1 MNIILYQMLKDKDII
16 NKEIGVNT
24 PQLNVA
30 GHARDEISIESPV
43 ILVETDLDITSYNYV
58 WIENFHRY
66 YFIEKRRMIRTNLVE
81 ITCQEDYLYTWMSVI
96 YSWTVDLERGQYDWN
111 LYFKD
116 NAFMAL
122 EGYNLNVMEF
132 PNSLPSNKHNIII
145 VNGGRSS

>member
-1 MNIILYQMLKDKDII
+1 MLKDRDII
-16 NKEIGVNT
+16 NKEIGDNT
-24 PQLNVA
+24 SQLNVA

-58 WIENFHRY
+58 YIENFHRY
-66 YFIEKRRMIRTNLVE
+66 YFIENRRMIRTNLVE
-81 ITCQEDYLYTWMSVI
+81 ITCQEDYLYTWMNEI

-122 EGYNLNVMEF
+122 EGHNLNVMEF
-132 PNSLPSNKHNIII
+132 PNSLPATKHNIII
-145 VNGGRSS
+145 VNGGK

>member
-1 MNIILYQMLKDKDII
+1 MLKDKDII
-16 NKEIGVNT
+16 NKEIGANT
-24 PQLNVA
+24 PSLNVA

-66 YFIEKRRMIRTNLVE
+66 YFIEKRRMIRNNLVE
-81 ITCQEDYLYTWMSVI
+81 ITCQEDYLYTWMSEI

-122 EGYNLNVMEF
+122 EGYNLNVLEF
-132 PNSLPSNKHNIII
+132 PNSLPFSKHNIII
-145 VNGGRSS
+145 VNGGRNNG

>member
-1 MNIILYQMLKDKDII
+1 MLKDRNII
-16 NKEIGVNT
+16 NKEIGANT
-24 PQLNVA
+24 PSLNVA

-43 ILVETDLDITSYNYV
+43 LLVETDLDITSYNYV

-66 YFIEKRRMIRTNLVE
+66 YFIEKRRMIRNNLVE
-81 ITCQEDYLYTWMSVI
+81 ITCQEDYLYSWINTI

-132 PNSLPSNKHNIII
+132 PNNLPSNKHNIII

>member
-1 MNIILYQMLKDKDII
+1 MLKDKDII
-16 NKEIGVNT
+16 NKEIGANT
-24 PQLNVA
+24 PSLNVA

-66 YFIEKRRMIRTNLVE
+66 YFIEKRRMIRNNLVE
-81 ITCQEDYLYTWMSVI
+81 ITCQEDYLYTWMSEI

-122 EGYNLNVMEF
+122 EGYNLNVINF
-132 PNSLPSNKHNIII
+132 PHSLPNTKHNIII
-145 VNGGRSS
+145 VNGGRST

>member
-1 MNIILYQMLKDKDII
+1 MLKDKDII
-16 NKEIGVNT
+16 NKEIGGNT
-24 PQLNVA
+24 PSLNVA

-66 YFIEKRRMIRTNLVE
+66 YFIEKRRMIRNNLVE
-81 ITCQEDYLYTWMSVI
+81 ITCQEDYLYTWMAEI

-122 EGYNLNVMEF
+122 EGYNLNVINF
-132 PNSLPSNKHNIII
+132 PHSLPDSKHNIII
-145 VNGGRSS
+145 VNGGR

>member
-1 MNIILYQMLKDKDII
+1 MLKDRNII
-16 NKEIGVNT
+16 NKEIGANT
-24 PQLNVA
+24 PSLNVA

-43 ILVETDLDITSYNYV
+43 LLVETDLDITSYNYV

-66 YFIEKRRMIRTNLVE
+66 YFIEKRRMIRNNLVE
-81 ITCQEDYLYTWMSVI
+81 ITCQEDYLYSWISTI

-132 PNSLPSNKHNIII
+132 PNNLPSNKHNIII

>member
-43 ILVETDLDITSYNYV
+43 LLVETDLDITSYNYV

-66 YFIEKRRMIRTNLVE
+66 YFIEKRRMIRNNLVE

-122 EGYNLNVMEF
+122 EGYNLNVINF
-132 PNSLPSNKHNIII
+132 PHSLPDTKHNIII
-145 VNGGRSS
+145 VNGGR